1 MYPSSFFSE
10 KRPEVLHRLIKQ
22 YPLGMLVSSQQQRLD
37 ALHLPFEYQPREG
50 DAGSL
55 YAHIARANPLW
66 QTLAADSEVLVVFR
80 GADAYI
86 SPNWYP
92 SKQETHREVPTWN
105 YQAVHVRGRISFRED
120 EDFLRQ
126 MIASLTRQQES
137 AQPQPWQLSD
147 APENVLSVM
156 LKAVVGIEV
165 RISEIDGV
173 MKLGQN
179 KKAVDREGAVTALF
193 NQGQQEIAEAMRAA
207 GKARS

>member
-10 KRPEVLHRLIKQ
+10 KRPEVLHSLIAQ
-22 YPLGMLVSSQQQRLD
+22 YPLGMLVSAQQQLD
-37 ALHLPFEYQPREG
+37 VLHLPFEFQPREG
-50 DAGSL
+50 DMGSL

-66 QTLAADSEVLVVFR
+66 KTLAADSDVLVVFR
-80 GADAYI
+80 GAEAYI

-126 MIASLTRQQES
+126 MIASLTRKQES
-137 AQPQPWQLSD
+137 AMPHPWQLSD
-147 APENVLSVM
+147 APENFLSAM
-156 LKAVVGIEV
+156 LKAVVGIEI
-165 RISEIDGV
+165 RISEIDGL

-179 KKAVDREGAVTALF
+179 KKAADLEGAVTALYDR
-193 NQGQQEIAEAMRAA
+193 GQREIADAMRAA
-207 GKARS
+207 GREKR